1 MSVSPPV
8 PAGPGLQEPG
18 IQAPFPAPPNEGS
31 GTRLGWALGIAGA
44 ALVLCCGGGFV
55 AFLGFGVTQVAALN
69 EQSRV
74 VVSEYLDALRE
85 DKFDDAY
92 KLLCDSQQ
100 ARQSKEAFTAQ
111 QENRPQIRGYD
122 LGEFDINNSRLP
134 VTERYADGSTDLV
147 TYYLEPDSQTAQLE
161 ICGRE

>member
-1 MSVSPPV
+1 MSASPPV
-8 PAGPGLQEPG
+8 PAGPGLQGQPV
-18 IQAPFPAPPNEGS
+18 QAPFPAAPNEGS

-55 AFLGFGVTQVAALN
+55 AVLGFGVTQVAALN

-74 VVSEYLDALRE
+74 VVSGYLDALRQ
-85 DKFDDAY
+85 DKYDDAY
-92 KLLCDSQQ
+92 ELLCDRQQ
-100 ARQSKEAFTAQ
+100 ARQSKESFASQ
-111 QENRPQIRGYD
+111 QENRPQIRGYE
-122 LGEFDINNSRLP
+122 LGEFDINNSKLP

>member
-1 MSVSPPV
+1 MSASPPV
-8 PAGPGLQEPG
+8 PAGPGLQAPG
-18 IQAPFPAPPNEGS
+18 IQAPFPAPPNEGA

-44 ALVLCCGGGFV
+44 AIALCCGGGFV
-55 AFLGFGVTQVAALN
+55 AVLGFGVTQVAALN

-92 KLLCDSQQ
+92 RLLCDSQQ
-100 ARQSKEAFTAQ
+100 ERQSKENFTAQ
-111 QENRPQIRGYD
+111 QESRPQIRGYD

-134 VTERYADGSTDLV
+134 VTERYADGSTDVV
-147 TYYLEPDSQTAQLE
+147 TYYLEPDPQTAKLE